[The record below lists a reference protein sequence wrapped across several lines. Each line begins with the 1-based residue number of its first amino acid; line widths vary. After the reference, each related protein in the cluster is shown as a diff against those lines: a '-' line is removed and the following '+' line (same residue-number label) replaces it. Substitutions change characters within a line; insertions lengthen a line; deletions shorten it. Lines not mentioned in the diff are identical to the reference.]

1 MKKWKVIAL
10 IPAIVFLVIVF
21 FLPNLLRLLRL
32 RSPIPEYAFL
42 IIGLTGLV
50 IFSYFLFRSK
60 KIFLFVVLGL
70 IFSLGSNFIV
80 SCFWKSYPQISI
92 FVFPLFLLLAFI
104 FFAIATFMMFKD
116 LFKRIRG

>member
-80 SCFWKSYPQISI
+80 SCLWKSYPQISI